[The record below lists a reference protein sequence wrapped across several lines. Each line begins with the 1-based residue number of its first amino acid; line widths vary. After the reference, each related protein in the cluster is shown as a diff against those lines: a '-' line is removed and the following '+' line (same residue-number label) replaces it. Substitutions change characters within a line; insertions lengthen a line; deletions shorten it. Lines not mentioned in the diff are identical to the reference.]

1 MSTEMIGL
9 LGAIAVIVLICC
21 RVWVGFALA
30 LVGFVGLIIL
40 RDTNFALSVLGSAP
54 FQNVNGYTM
63 TVLPMFTL
71 MGMFIAES
79 RIGAGLYRVCNAVIG
94 RFRGGLASATVVACG
109 ILGAITGGQYGA
121 TVIMSKIALPEMR
134 KVNYDDELS
143 CGSIAAGSP
152 LAIIIPPSVPM
163 IAFGILTES
172 SVGKLFIGGLIPGI
186 ICVIVFC
193 ITIWLVCLKN
203 PKLGPKGPKTST
215 KEKLASIKGIIPIAI
230 LIVVVL
236 VSIYTG
242 VCTTT
247 ECGALGAVGAFL
259 IALFMGDV
267 NWGMIKRSFISTAK
281 TTGMIIF
288 LLAGTYVFVNFIAV
302 SKLPAAVTRLVVS
315 LNAPHFVIMLAVL
328 ILYFLLGMIMPE
340 IPIMMLTVP
349 ILWPAMEA
357 LGMSPIW
364 FGVIVVMM
372 LALGGITPPVGMVVY
387 ILSGAS
393 KVDVMK
399 IFKGCV
405 PFIIAEVIVIFV
417 CMLIPEIVTWL
428 PNMMQGG

>member
-79 RIGAGLYRVCNAVIG
+79 RIGAGLYRVCNAFIG

>member
-1 MSTEMIGL
+1 MSTELIGL

-79 RIGAGLYRVCNAVIG
+79 RIGAGLYRVCNAFIG

-109 ILGAITGGQYGA
+109 VLGAITGGQYGA

-134 KVNYDDELS
+134 KVDYDDQLS
-143 CGSIAAGSP
+143 CGAIAAGSP

-186 ICVIVFC
+186 ICVLAFC
-193 ITIWLVCLKN
+193 ITIWLICLKN
-203 PKLGPKGPKTST
+203 PKLGPKGPKTT
-215 KEKLASIKGIIPIAI
+215 VKEKLSSIKGVIPIAI
-230 LIVVVL
+230 LIIVVL

-267 NWGMIKRSFISTAK
+267 NWGMIKRSFVSTVK

-349 ILWPAMEA
+349 ILWPAMDA

-372 LALGGITPPVGMVVY
+372 LALGGITPPVGMVAY

-399 IFKGCV
+399 IFKGCL
-405 PFIIAEVIVIFV
+405 PFIIAEVIVIFA
-417 CMLIPEIVTWL
+417 CMMIPELVTWL
-428 PNMMQGG
+428 PNMMSGG

>member
-1 MSTEMIGL
+1 MSTELIGL
-9 LGAIAVIVLICC
+9 LGAVLVIVLICC

-30 LVGFVGLIIL
+30 LVGFVGLIVL

-79 RIGAGLYRVCNAVIG
+79 RIGAGLYRVCNAFIG

-134 KVNYDDELS
+134 KVNYDDQLS

-186 ICVIVFC
+186 ICVFAFC
-193 ITIWLVCLKN
+193 IAIWLICLKN

-215 KEKLASIKGIIPIAI
+215 KEKLASVKGVIPIAI
-230 LIVVVL
+230 LIIVVL

-267 NWGMIKRSFISTAK
+267 NWGMIKRSFVATAK

-372 LALGGITPPVGMVVY
+372 LALGGITPPVGMVAY

-399 IFKGCV
+399 IFKGCL
-405 PFIIAEVIVIFV
+405 PFIIAEVVVIFL
-417 CMLIPEIVTWL
+417 CMMIPEIVTWL
-428 PNMMQGG
+428 PNLMQGG

>member
-9 LGAIAVIVLICC
+9 LGAVAVIILICC

-40 RDTNFALSVLGSAP
+40 RDTSFALSVLGSAP

-79 RIGAGLYRVCNAVIG
+79 RIGEGLYRACNAFIG

-134 KVNYDDELS
+134 KVNYDDKLS
-143 CGSIAAGSP
+143 CGCIAAGSP
-152 LAIIIPPSVPM
+152 LAIIIPPSVPL
-163 IAFGILTES
+163 ITFGILTES

-186 ICVIVFC
+186 ICIVAFC
-193 ITIWLVCLKN
+193 LTIWLICLKN
-203 PKLGPKGPKTST
+203 PKLGPKGPKSTT

-230 LIVVVL
+230 LIIVVL

-267 NWGMIKRSFISTAK
+267 NWGMIKRSFVSTAK

-328 ILYFLLGMIMPE
+328 LLYFLLGMIMPE

-393 KVDVMK
+393 KVDIMK
-399 IFKGCV
+399 IFKGCL
-405 PFIIAEVIVIFV
+405 PFIIAEVIVIFL
-417 CMLIPEIVTWL
+417 CMMIPELVTWL
-428 PNMMQGG
+428 PNLMQGG